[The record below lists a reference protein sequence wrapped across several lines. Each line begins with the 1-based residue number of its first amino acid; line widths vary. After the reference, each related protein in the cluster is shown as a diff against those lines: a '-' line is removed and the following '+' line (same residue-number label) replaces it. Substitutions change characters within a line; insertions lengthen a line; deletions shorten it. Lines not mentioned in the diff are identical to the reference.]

1 MTKNFCREHNC
12 VGIEVR
18 HVGNNCGSGWDRD
31 DGGVD
36 AIPKQCACGLRWTCV
51 IRAEERKN
59 AFLLVRKMVW
69 LVRFVGWYGVTSD
82 KKK

>member
-36 AIPKQCACGLRWTCV
+36 AIPKRCACGLR
-51 IRAEERKN
+51 
-59 AFLLVRKMVW
+59 
-69 LVRFVGWYGVTSD
+69 
-82 KKK
+82 